1 MMISEKVIGFI
12 GGGQMGEAIFSGIV
26 ASGKVKAADVHVTDI
41 NEGRLE
47 QLREKYG
54 VTTHLNDAANTGA
67 LEVVK
72 AADVVVFAVKPQF
85 ARPVLE
91 AVSGAFTPKQLVV
104 SIMGGITL
112 DYLAAFFPQNPVLR
126 VMPNTPMLVRK
137 GIAGIA
143 ANQLAQG
150 EYADLGVE
158 MFDLVGRS
166 YLLPENL
173 IDPLTSVSGCSPAFA
188 YLFIEAMA
196 DGGVEKGLPR
206 DLAIQLAAQALA
218 GSAEMVLQTGKHPAQ
233 LKDGV
238 CSPGGS
244 TIAGVHA
251 LERGGFRAAV
261 MNAVTESCD
270 KMIEVGKK
278 A

>member
-1 MMISEKVIGFI
+1 MISEKTIGFI
-12 GGGQMGEAIFSGIV
+12 GGGQMCEAIFSGAV
-26 ASGKVKAADVHVTDI
+26 ASGVVKPENICITDVSAP
-41 NEGRLE
+41 RLDD
-47 QLREKYG
+47 LRERFG
-54 VTTHLNDAANTGA
+54 IGTCLNDGENSGA
-67 LEVVK
+67 LQVVERS
-72 AADVVVFAVKPQF
+72 DIVVFAVKPQY

-91 AVSGAFTPKQLVV
+91 AVCGRFSPEQLVI
-104 SIMGGITL
+104 SIMGGVTL
-112 DYLAAFFPQNPVLR
+112 DFLAEFFPRNPVLR

-143 ANQLAQG
+143 ANALAEG
-150 EYADLGVE
+150 ACAELGKE
-158 MFDLVGRS
+158 LFDLVGIS
-166 YLLPENL
+166 YLLPESL

-206 DLAIQLAAQALA
+206 EMAIRMAAQALA
-218 GSAEMVLQTGKHPAQ
+218 GSAEMVLQTGRHPAQ
-233 LKDGV
+233 LKDSV
-238 CSPGGS
+238 CSPAGG

-261 MNAVTESCD
+261 MDAVTESCD
-270 KMIEVGKK
+270 RMIEVGKK

>member
-1 MMISEKVIGFI
+1 MLSDKKIGFI

-26 ASGKVKAADVHVTDI
+26 ASGEVKAADVHVTDI
-41 NEGRLE
+41 SAGRVQ
-47 QLREKYG
+47 QLHDKYG
-54 VTTHLNDAANTGA
+54 VTTHLNDDANTGA
-67 LEVVK
+67 LEIVK
-72 AADVVVFAVKPQF
+72 TADIVVFAVKPQF
-85 ARPVLE
+85 ARPVLSG
-91 AVSGAFTPKQLVV
+91 VSGAFRPQQLVV

-112 DYLAAFFPQNPVLR
+112 DFLAEYFPNNPVLR

-137 GIAGIA
+137 GVAGIA

-150 EYADLGVE
+150 EYAQLGVE
-158 MFDLVGRS
+158 MFNLVGRS

-206 DLAIQLAAQALA
+206 DMAIQLAAQALA

-233 LKDGV
+233 LKDSV
-238 CSPGGS
+238 CSPAGS
-244 TIAGVHA
+244 TIVGVHV
-251 LERGGFRAAV
+251 LERGGFRGTV

>member
-1 MMISEKVIGFI
+1 MISGKKIGFI
-12 GGGQMGEAIFSGIV
+12 GGGQMGEAIFSGIL
-26 ASGKVKAADVHVTDI
+26 ASGQVAAGDVLITDI
-41 NEGRLE
+41 SAPRLE
-47 QLREKYG
+47 QLEKEYG
-54 VTTHLNDAANTGA
+54 VGTTLNDGANAGA
-67 LEVVK
+67 LQVIQK
-72 AADVVVFAVKPQF
+72 SDIVVFAVKPQF
-85 ARPVLE
+85 ARPLLQ
-91 AVSGAFTPKQLVV
+91 AVAGAFAPTQLVV

-112 DYLAAFFPQNPVLR
+112 DFLAEYFPQNPVLR

-150 EYADLGVE
+150 AYAQLGVE
-158 MFDLVGRS
+158 MFNLVGRA

-206 DLAIQLAAQALA
+206 QMAIELAAQALA
-218 GSAEMVLQTGKHPAQ
+218 GSAEMVLQTGQHPAQ
-233 LKDGV
+233 LKDNV
-238 CSPGGS
+238 CSPAGS
-244 TIAGVHA
+244 TIVGVHA
-251 LERGGFRAAV
+251 LERGNFRATV

>member
-1 MMISEKVIGFI
+1 MISGKKIGFI
-12 GGGQMGEAIFSGIV
+12 GGGQMCEAIFSGMV
-26 ASGKVKAADVHVTDI
+26 ASGQVAAGDVLITDI
-41 NEGRLE
+41 SAPRLE
-47 QLREKYG
+47 QLEKEYG
-54 VTTHLNDAANTGA
+54 VGTTLNDGANAGA
-67 LEVVK
+67 LQVIQK
-72 AADVVVFAVKPQF
+72 SDIVVFAVKPQF
-85 ARPVLE
+85 ARPLLQ
-91 AVSGAFTPKQLVV
+91 AVAGAFAPTQLVV

-112 DYLAAFFPQNPVLR
+112 DFLAEFFPKNPVLR

-143 ANQLAQG
+143 ANQLAEG
-150 EYADLGVE
+150 DYAQLGVE
-158 MFDLVGRS
+158 MFNLVGRA

-206 DLAIQLAAQALA
+206 QMAIELAAQALA
-218 GSAEMVLQTGKHPAQ
+218 GSAEMVLQTGQHPAQ
-233 LKDGV
+233 LKDNV
-238 CSPGGS
+238 CSPAGS
-244 TIAGVHA
+244 TIVGVHA
-251 LERGGFRAAV
+251 LERGNFRATV

>member
-1 MMISEKVIGFI
+1 MISEKKIGFI
-12 GGGQMGEAIFSGIV
+12 GGGQMGEAIFGGIV
-26 ASGKVKAADVHVTDI
+26 ASGAVKPENIILTDI
-41 NEGRLE
+41 SEERLNAMH
-47 QLREKYG
+47 KAYG
-54 VTTHLNDAANTGA
+54 IQTVVNDSDNRGA
-67 LEVVK
+67 KELIEAV
-72 AADVVVFAVKPQF
+72 DVLVFSIKPQF
-85 ARPVLE
+85 ARGLLT
-91 AVSGAFTPKQLVV
+91 AVKSSVRKSQVVV

-112 DYLAAFFPQNPVLR
+112 DYLDEFFPENPVLR
-126 VMPNTPMLVRK
+126 VMPNTPMKVRK

-143 ANQLAQG
+143 ANQNASQ
-150 EYADLGVE
+150 EDKQLGVE
-158 MFDLVGRS
+158 MFELVGRA
-166 YLLPENL
+166 YLLPEGL

-206 DLAIQLAAQALA
+206 PMAIELAAQALA
-218 GSAEMVLQTGKHPAQ
+218 GSAEMVLQTGMHPAE
-233 LKDGV
+233 LKDSV

-244 TIAGVHA
+244 TIVGVHA
-251 LERGGFRAAV
+251 LERGNFRATV

>member
-1 MMISEKVIGFI
+1 MLEQKKIGFI
-12 GGGQMGEAIFSGIV
+12 GGGQMAEAIFNGAL
-26 ASGKVKAADVHVTDI
+26 ASGVVKPESVTITDI
-41 NEGRLE
+41 SEKRLE
-47 QLREKYG
+47 ELSGKYR
-54 VTTHLNDAANTGA
+54 VKTVLNTPDNKGA
-67 LEVVK
+67 EQTIETS
-72 AADVVVFAVKPQF
+72 DIVVFAVKPQF
-85 ARPVLE
+85 ARGLLE
-91 AVSGAFTPKQLVV
+91 QVGGQFRPDQLVI

-112 DYLAAFFPQNPVLR
+112 EYLEGFLPQSPVLR

-143 ANQLAQG
+143 AG
-150 EYADLGVE
+150 KYATKPYCDLGASL
-158 MFDLVGRS
+158 FDLVGIS
-166 YLLPENL
+166 YLLPEPL

-206 DLAIQLAAQALA
+206 EMAIRLAAQALA
-218 GSAEMVLQTGKHPAQ
+218 GSAEMVLQTGLHPAQ
-233 LKDGV
+233 LKDSV

-244 TIAGVHA
+244 TIVGVHA
-251 LERGGFRAAV
+251 LEDGGFRSTV
-261 MNAVTESCD
+261 MNAVVKSCD

>member
-1 MMISEKVIGFI
+1 MIEQKRIGFI
-12 GGGQMGEAIFSGIV
+12 GGGQMCEAIFSGMV
-26 ASGKVKAADVHVTDI
+26 ASGQVAAGDVLITDI
-41 NEGRLE
+41 SAPRLE
-47 QLREKYG
+47 QLEKEYG
-54 VTTHLNDAANTGA
+54 VGTTLNDGANAGA
-67 LEVVK
+67 LQVIQK
-72 AADVVVFAVKPQF
+72 SDIVVFAVKPQF
-85 ARPVLE
+85 ARPLLQ
-91 AVSGAFTPKQLVV
+91 AVAGAFAPTQLVV

-112 DYLAAFFPQNPVLR
+112 DFLAEFFPKNPVLR

-143 ANQLAQG
+143 ANQLAEG
-150 EYADLGVE
+150 DYAQLGVE
-158 MFDLVGRS
+158 MFNLVGRA

-206 DLAIQLAAQALA
+206 QMAIELAAQALA

-233 LKDGV
+233 LKDSV
-238 CSPGGS
+238 CSPAGS
-244 TIAGVHA
+244 TIVGVHA
-251 LERGGFRAAV
+251 LERGNFRATV

>member
-1 MMISEKVIGFI
+1 MISEKTIGFI
-12 GGGQMGEAIFSGIV
+12 GGGMMGEAIFSGIV
-26 ASGKVKAADVHVTDI
+26 ASGKVKAADIHVTDL
-41 NEGRLE
+41 NGARLD
-47 QLREKYG
+47 QLRETYG
-54 VTTHLNDAANTGA
+54 VSTHLNDSANTGA

-85 ARPVLE
+85 ARSVLE
-91 AVSGAFTPKQLVV
+91 GVAETFRPGQLVI

-112 DYLAAFFPQNPVLR
+112 DYLAGFFPRNPVLR

-143 ANQLAQG
+143 ANALAQG
-150 EYADLGVE
+150 EYAQLGVE
-158 MFDLVGRS
+158 LFELVGRA

-218 GSAEMVLQTGKHPAQ
+218 GSAEMVLQTGRHPAQ
-233 LKDGV
+233 LKDSV

-270 KMIEVGKK
+270 RMIEVGKK